1 MYAIFFYQKK
11 FRPLEKYLKD
21 FDNFMFN
28 DLNKYYVRA
37 SSNVCQRSEEQ
48 KETINRLPDLVTS
61 LDTLSWIEGFRDESE
76 SQNRLWWHNPLD
88 DLMISNQYSSGLVQI
103 SKEIISRSD
112 TLQNSRIHK
121 CHWNDQIYEHDLDSM
136 KGVIDKMV
144 SDMFKV
150 STEYVDRKTIKIE
163 YNERLYKALDYFD
176 IEQESFEDDLTFI
189 IRLLVQIWKG
199 ERHTEKEFKKFSALM
214 NTNSSPG
221 YAVLILHVLESF
233 RRVDRRNMA
242 SDDAYN
248 DIVRIMNLQLDFS
261 RQNKQILPPSDLL
274 STCSK
279 YGVRK

>member
-1 MYAIFFYQKK
+1 
-11 FRPLEKYLKD
+11 
-21 FDNFMFN
+21 
-28 DLNKYYVRA
+28 
-37 SSNVCQRSEEQ
+37 
-48 KETINRLPDLVTS
+48 
-61 LDTLSWIEGFRDESE
+61 
-76 SQNRLWWHNPLD
+76 
-88 DLMISNQYSSGLVQI
+88 
-103 SKEIISRSD
+103 
-112 TLQNSRIHK
+112 
-121 CHWNDQIYEHDLDSM
+121 M

-248 DIVRIMNLQLDFS
+248 DIVRIMNL
-261 RQNKQILPPSDLL
+261 
-274 STCSK
+274 
-279 YGVRK
+279 